1 MSLILVAAQSDPPIV
16 AAPPLAPEP
25 DAHQERHSELLSRLG
40 IHSWSID
47 LKTEAVRWE
56 RVSPTGAA
64 LVVRATL
71 SDLLRQA
78 NDADSATFRGHLKE
92 AIDVG
97 HSGPVRFRFDDL
109 DQSGLE
115 IESVCVLRRIHGH
128 PVVIGLYRSCDREAR
143 QAGMVQALR
152 SSLDTLVAESTS
164 CMLVLARDGTILNCN
179 PPFLKFL
186 NIRERKLIIRQNA
199 VELFSRVSDRMEGIL
214 RGVLLSHETIGGHA
228 VATFHAG
235 QVRDVRW
242 KAYDLAFQ
250 RAEAA
255 TRIFAFDL
263 HRVDSDDLVG

>member
-1 MSLILVAAQSDPPIV
+1 MSLMLVAAQSDPPIV

-97 HSGPVRFRFDDL
+97 HSGL
-109 DQSGLE
+109 SG
-115 IESVCVLRRIHGH
+115 SGSMTSTRAAS
-128 PVVIGLYRSCDREAR
+128 RSNRSACC
-143 QAGMVQALR
+143 AG
-152 SSLDTLVAESTS
+152 ST
-164 CMLVLARDGTILNCN
+164 AI
-179 PPFLKFL
+179 P
-186 NIRERKLIIRQNA
+186 
-199 VELFSRVSDRMEGIL
+199 
-214 RGVLLSHETIGGHA
+214 
-228 VATFHAG
+228 
-235 QVRDVRW
+235 W
-242 KAYDLAFQ
+242 
-250 RAEAA
+250 
-255 TRIFAFDL
+255 
-263 HRVDSDDLVG
+263 

>member
-1 MSLILVAAQSDPPIV
+1 MSLMLVAAQSDPPIV

-143 QAGMVQALR
+143 QAG
-152 SSLDTLVAESTS
+152 
-164 CMLVLARDGTILNCN
+164 
-179 PPFLKFL
+179 
-186 NIRERKLIIRQNA
+186 
-199 VELFSRVSDRMEGIL
+199 
-214 RGVLLSHETIGGHA
+214 
-228 VATFHAG
+228 
-235 QVRDVRW
+235 
-242 KAYDLAFQ
+242 
-250 RAEAA
+250 
-255 TRIFAFDL
+255 
-263 HRVDSDDLVG
+263 

>member
-1 MSLILVAAQSDPPIV
+1 MSLMLVAAPSDTPTV
-16 AAPPLAPEP
+16 ASPPLVPEA
-25 DAHQERHSELLSRLG
+25 DAHQARHSELLSRLG
-40 IHSWSID
+40 IQSWSID
-47 LKTEAVRWE
+47 LKTEAVRWD
-56 RVSPTGAA
+56 RVGPTGTG

-78 NDADSATFRGHLKE
+78 NDADAATFRAHLKE
-92 AIDVG
+92 AIDIG

-109 DQSGLE
+109 DHRGGE
-115 IESVCVLRRIHGH
+115 IESVCVLRRIGGH
-128 PVVIGLYRSCDREAR
+128 PVVVGLYRTAEREVQ
-143 QAGMVQALR
+143 QAGMIQALR
-152 SSLDTLVAESTS
+152 ASLDTLVAESTS

-179 PPFLKFL
+179 APFLKFL
-186 NIRERKLIIRQNA
+186 NIRDRKLVIRQNA
-199 VELFSRVSDRMEGIL
+199 IEVFGRVSERMEGII
-214 RGVLLSHETIGGHA
+214 RGVLMSHDTIGGHA